1 MSTDFT
7 GVTFAKQKV
16 TPADDA
22 IVRRAILPDGI
33 LTGCALSYSGS
44 TLTMAAGQLMVCGR
58 QIKHPSA
65 QNWAVSEATSGYAR
79 LLLTIDLTRTA
90 SKETFDQVVD
100 TIEYATSADGFSE
113 LEQSDINSAGTKYQ
127 IAVCVVSLGT
137 GGITGIVEKIEKSE
151 AVASKP
157 YAVIGVTYPS
167 GSTCTCT
174 NGTKTLT
181 AKDTSGKAM
190 FVIPAAGTWTVKA
203 VKGSQTT
210 SKAVSISTEGQ
221 VATVTLSF
229 ELVLFRNGAYQNIG
243 SFNNATI
250 TSGNLVMAASGNDG
264 SGGAIHRTFVT
275 DVKLDLTNYKTLTFS
290 LAEFTINSAYAAYR
304 KVWFGVCSDT
314 IGWQAIPADSNV
326 KAKTV
331 LTNTDQGTDKTV
343 TVDISALTG
352 SFYVFVY
359 EDVFGSTT
367 VSNKSIIIN

>member
-1 MSTDFT
+1 MSTNFT

-65 QNWAVSEATSGYAR
+65 QNWAVSDATSGYAR

-137 GGITGIVEKIEKSE
+137 GGITGIVEELEKSE
-151 AVASKP
+151 ASVGKLFS
-157 YAVIGVTYPS
+157 VIGVTYPA

-174 NGTKTLT
+174 NGSKTLT
-181 AKDTSGKAM
+181 AKNTSGKAI
-190 FVIPAAGTWTVKA
+190 FVIPSAGTWTVKA
-203 VKGSQTT
+203 VNGNKSA
-210 SKAVSISTEGQ
+210 SKAVSITAEGQ
-221 VATVTLSF
+221 VETVTLTYGLYIF
-229 ELVLFRNGAYQNIG
+229 KNGSG
-243 SFNNATI
+243 L
-250 TSGNLVMAASGNDG
+250 TSGYSIK
-264 SGGAIHRTFVT
+264 S
-275 DVKLDLTNYKTLTFS
+275 
-290 LAEFTINSAYAAYR
+290 NSMISAPT
-304 KVWFGVCSDT
+304 VSSDT
-314 IGWQAIPADSNV
+314 ISWSGNSESGGVAFYIDPAVALSGYTKLCVDFECSYNYGGNYGMGFGV
-326 KAKTV
+326 GTDAASSLM
-331 LTNTDQGTDKTV
+331 LTNTNWTAKVTSTAQGAIARNTV
-343 TVDISALTG
+343 QCDISALTDSEYIKIVG
-352 SFYVFVY
+352 SYSAGKVY
-359 EDVFGSTT
+359 NIWLE
-367 VSNKSIIIN
+367 

>member
-65 QNWAVSEATSGYAR
+65 QNWAVSDATSGYAR

-113 LEQSDINSAGTKYQ
+113 LEQADINSAGTKYQ

-137 GGITGIVEKIEKSE
+137 GGITGIVEELEKSE
-151 AVASKP
+151 ASAGKLF
-157 YAVIGVTYPS
+157 AVIGVTYPA

-174 NGTKTLT
+174 NGSKTLT
-181 AKDTSGKAM
+181 AKGTSGKAL
-190 FVIPAAGTWTVKA
+190 FVIPSAGTWTVTA
-203 VKGSQTT
+203 VRGSK
-210 SKAVSISTEGQ
+210 SKSKEISITAEGQ
-221 VATVTLSF
+221 VETV
-229 ELVLFRNGAYQNIG
+229 ELTYELYIFKNGSG
-243 SFNNATI
+243 L
-250 TSGNLVMAASGNDG
+250 TSGYSIENNITPAPTVSNDTISWSGNANSGGVSFYINPAVALSNYTKLLIDYECSYNWGSGYGMGFGVGTDAASASMITNTKWTAKVTNETQ
-264 SGGAIHRTFVT
+264 GAIPR
-275 DVKLDLTNYKTLTFS
+275 
-290 LAEFTINSAYAAYR
+290 
-304 KVWFGVCSDT
+304 
-314 IGWQAIPADSNV
+314 NV
-326 KAKTV
+326 I
-331 LTNTDQGTDKTV
+331 QC
-343 TVDISALTG
+343 DISALTDSEYIKIVG
-352 SFYVFVY
+352 SYSAGKIY
-359 EDVFGSTT
+359 NIWLE
-367 VSNKSIIIN
+367 

>member
-65 QNWAVSEATSGYAR
+65 QNWAVSDATSGYAR

-113 LEQSDINSAGTKYQ
+113 LEQADINSAGTKYQ

-137 GGITGIVEKIEKSE
+137 GGITGIVKELEKSE
-151 AVASKP
+151 ASAGKLF
-157 YAVIGVTYPS
+157 AVIGVTYPA

-174 NGTKTLT
+174 NGSKTLT
-181 AKDTSGKAM
+181 AKGTGGKAL
-190 FVIPAAGTWTVKA
+190 FVIPSAGTWTVTA
-203 VKGSQTT
+203 VSGSQ
-210 SKAVSISTEGQ
+210 SKSAAVEITAEGQ
-221 VATVTLSF
+221 VKTVELMF
-229 ELVLFRNGAYQNIG
+229 EFFIFKSG
-243 SFNNATI
+243 SGLTAGY
-250 TSGNLVMAASGNDG
+250 SVEG
-264 SGGAIHRTFVT
+264 SGGNVSNDSISWSGSSS
-275 DVKLDLTNYKTLTFS
+275 DGG
-290 LAEFTINSAYAAYR
+290 ISAYIKPAVALNNYT
-304 KVWFGVCSDT
+304 KLCVDFECSYNWGGNYGMGFGV
-314 IGWQAIPADSNV
+314 
-326 KAKTV
+326 
-331 LTNTDQGTDKTV
+331 GTDAAASTTIDNTNWTAKVTSTAQGAIARNTV
-343 TVDISALTG
+343 QCDISALTDSEYIKIVG
-352 SFYVFVY
+352 AYSAGKVY
-359 EDVFGSTT
+359 NIWLE
-367 VSNKSIIIN
+367 